1 MYAFTHKKEKTMSPQ
16 KKNLKWL
23 IAHKPEHL
31 FIRTAKAF
39 AEILEEIAPQ
49 FQIEILTTDRYKEM
63 YDKDFSEKKILGLL
77 KNNVI
82 QMSQTEVWEVGE
94 MSGDKNFY
102 VFDVPFLFKN
112 HEHAR
117 KVLEGPIGQ
126 QINQRLG
133 AKTGIRGL
141 AYTYS
146 GGYRTIGSDVSIAN
160 LSELANKKIRISG
173 NPVTQQFFKKLG
185 VDIYR
190 GSLGTWA
197 DPSDPSSDLTLPEG
211 VHGKDTTY
219 IRYTNAK
226 NFLKSEHS
234 LFLTDILVNETF
246 FQTLSNKEQEL
257 FMEAAKRAARLERQW
272 SQEDAE
278 KFETTAKERGCDIV
292 SLTSED
298 RAKMEQAGEEV
309 KQDWKEKFLPGLIDQ
324 ISNTH

>member
-1 MYAFTHKKEKTMSPQ
+1 MSKT
-16 KKNLKWL
+16 KIKWL

-39 AEILEEIAPQ
+39 AEILENIAPQ
-49 FQIEILTTDRYKEM
+49 FHIEILTTDRYKEL
-63 YDKDFSEKKILGLL
+63 YDKDFTEKKILGLL
-77 KNNVI
+77 RDNEI

-102 VFDVPFLFKN
+102 VFDVPFLFRN
-112 HEHAR
+112 HDHAQ

-126 QINQRLG
+126 SINKRLG
-133 AKTGIRGL
+133 QKTGIRGL

-146 GGYRTIGSDVSIAN
+146 GGYRTVGSDVSIAN
-160 LSELANKKIRISG
+160 LSELVDKKIRISG
-173 NPVTQQFFKKLG
+173 NPVTQQFWKKLG

-197 DPSDPSSDLTLPEG
+197 DPNDPSSDLTLPEG

-226 NFLKSEHS
+226 HFLKSEHS

-246 FQTLSNKEQEL
+246 FQSLSEAEQAL
-257 FMEAAKRAARLERQW
+257 FMEAAQKAARLERQW

-278 KFETTAKERGCDIV
+278 KFEATAKARGCDIV

-298 RAKMEQAGEEV
+298 RSEMERAGDEV
-309 KQDWKEKFLPGLIDQ
+309 KQDWKEEFLPGLIDK